1 MHVPFWWGRLLEDPG
16 YVSSLKERWSA
27 LRSNEFSNDF
37 IISVIEDLKLELEKS
52 DASTR
57 NFGKWLILG
66 KYIWPNNFIGNR
78 YSEEIDY
85 LKDWIEERLSWMD
98 NEINAL

>member
-1 MHVPFWWGRLLEDPG
+1 M
-16 YVSSLKERWSA
+16 
-27 LRSNEFSNDF
+27 
-37 IISVIEDLKLELEKS
+37 
-52 DASTR
+52 

-85 LKDWIEERLSWMD
+85 LKNWIEERLSWMD
-98 NEINAL
+98 KEINDL

>member
-1 MHVPFWWGRLLEDPG
+1 MCIRDR
-16 YVSSLKERWSA
+16 YVLSLKERWSA

-37 IISVIEDLKLELEKS
+37 IISAVEDLKLELEKS

-85 LKDWIEERLSWMD
+85 LKNWIEERLSWMD